1 MFSHKNILISR
12 TDGIGDVLLA
22 LPMAG
27 VLKELFPECKVLFL
41 GRDYTK
47 IIIDSCEHVDKFV
60 SWDDFLKL
68 DEKEAIRQMK
78 SLKADVI
85 IHVFPRKKIAE
96 LAKKSEIPLRIGTSS
111 RNFHWNTCNR
121 LVILSRRRSTY
132 HEAQL
137 NLKLLKT
144 FGAKKKFD
152 LKEIPRYYGFSKIKP
167 ADEKLKALL
176 DVEKF
181 NLIIHPCSK
190 GSAREWGMKNYQ
202 NLLEII
208 PKEKFKIFISG
219 TEEEGSISRPFLID
233 KFPEVIDLTGKLSIS
248 ELVSFISV
256 ADGLLAASTGPLH
269 IAAAL
274 NKFALGLY
282 APMRPIHPGR
292 WAPLGK
298 NANFIVK
305 EKYCS
310 KCRHKVRCECIESI
324 APVEVLGKLLKFKK
338 TND

>member
-12 TDGIGDVLLA
+12 TDSIGDVLLA

-27 VLKELFPECKVLFL
+27 VLKELFPECKILFL

-47 IIIDSCEHVDKFV
+47 VIIDSCEHVDRFI

-85 IHVFPRKKIAE
+85 VHVFPRKTIAE
-96 LAKKSEIPLRIGTSS
+96 LAKKAEIPLRIGTSS

-121 LVILSRRRSTY
+121 MVVLSRRRSTY

-152 LKEIPRYYGFSKIKP
+152 LKEIPKYYGFSKIKP
-167 ADEKLKALL
+167 VDAKLKTLL
-176 DVEKF
+176 DTHKF

-190 GSAREWGMKNYQ
+190 GSAREWGMKNFQ

-208 PKEKFKIFISG
+208 PKEKFRVFITG
-219 TEEEGSISRPFLID
+219 TEEEGMISRPFLID
-233 KFPEVIDLTGKLSIS
+233 KFPEVVDLTGKLSIT

-269 IAAAL
+269 IAASLGKPAI
-274 NKFALGLY
+274 GLY
-282 APMRPIHPGR
+282 SPMRPIHPGR
-292 WAPLGK
+292 WAPVGEK
-298 NANFIVK
+298 AAFIVK
-305 EKYCS
+305 DKYCS
-310 KCRHKVRCECIESI
+310 KCRSKDTCECIESI
-324 APVEVLGKLLKFKK
+324 TPEEVLEKIVA
-338 TND
+338 NI